1 MKKKILKKIVLLV
14 ISTLAFNFVGCSKND
29 KDAKAIAVFV
39 PGIIEDS
46 PIYAKMVT
54 GVKEAVEEFN
64 IGKTK
69 SKKVELVV
77 FEAGTNQS
85 EWFSQITSLAAT
97 QKYDVIFSSNPSLP
111 ELIKPLL
118 TQFPNQKFIFADAF
132 FEGSENMVT
141 VSYKQGESAYLTGYI
156 AGLMTK
162 SNKIGLISA
171 QEYPIMNNEILP
183 EFKKGANASNLNV
196 TVDFRIVGNWWDAKK
211 GAELADA
218 MNLNGV
224 DVIPPICGG
233 AVQGV
238 IASAKE
244 HNFYLCGF
252 DSNTYKSAPNLVIS
266 CVVNLQ
272 EKLCKE
278 LTLDYLNNKIQWG
291 TAKSVGIKEGYIK
304 FVDDD
309 PLYIQTVPENVRN
322 EIAAQINLFKGK

>member
-1 MKKKILKKIVLLV
+1 MKNNFLKIFILSS
-14 ISTLAFNFVGCSKND
+14 ISLALFAGCSK
-29 KDAKAIAVFV
+29 KEESVKSIAVFV

-54 GVKEAVEEFN
+54 GVENAVAEFN
-64 IGKTK
+64 YGK
-69 SKKVELVV
+69 SEEKKVELFV

-85 EWFSQITSLAAT
+85 EWFSQMTSLVAS
-97 QKYDVIFSSNPSLP
+97 QKYDMIFSSNPSLP
-111 ELIKPLL
+111 ELVMPL
-118 TQFPNQKFIFADAF
+118 TQQFPQQKFVFADAF
-132 FEGSENMVT
+132 CENNQSMAT
-141 VSYKQGESAYLTGYI
+141 VSYKQEESSYLTGYI

-162 SNKIGLISA
+162 SNKIGLIAA
-171 QEYPIMNNEILP
+171 QEYPIMNNIIMP
-183 EFKKGANASNLNV
+183 EYERGAKASNPNV

-224 DVIPPICGG
+224 DVILPICGG

-244 HNFYLCGF
+244 HQFYLCGF
-252 DSNTYKSAPNLVIS
+252 DSNTYKNAPGLVIS

-272 EKLCKE
+272 EQLCKE
-278 LTLDYLNNKIQWG
+278 LTLEYLNDKIKWG

-304 FVDDD
+304 FIDDD
-309 PLYIQTVPENVRN
+309 PLYVQTVPENIRN
-322 EIAAQINLFKGK
+322 EISLQINSYKEK